1 MKTETELCK
10 LDEEGTNEDMIYN
23 NMEDDEIEASCE
35 LRSNFLWHVD
45 MGDIKTITNIN
56 GAYITTKNNAI
67 ELTKQYGWQ
76 FSDINITQ
84 L

>member
-1 MKTETELCK
+1 MITKTGLCK

-23 NMEDDEIEASCE
+23 NMEDDEIEITCE
-35 LRSNFLWHVD
+35 LRSKFLCHVD
-45 MGDIKTITNIN
+45 MEDIDTIVNVN

-67 ELTKQYGWQ
+67 ELAKLYGWR
-76 FSDINITQ
+76 FSDINITD